1 MMYLVGSPKAGPL
14 VSPEGLNV
22 LDDYFAWR
30 RR

>member
-1 MMYLVGSPKAGPL
+1 MMYLVGLPKAGPL
-14 VSPEGLNV
+14 ASPDGLQV